1 MKIDISIIIVNYN
14 TKEYLLNCINSILL
28 SKYKGSLEI
37 IIVDNNSKDNSIELL
52 DKTKEQ
58 ITIIENNSNLG
69 FSKAVN
75 IGLKKSSGNYVCLLN
90 PDTIVPIDSLNK
102 LFDYMEKNEDVSC
115 VSPKIVNSDNTLQIS
130 CKRSLPKVK
139 NSFFKIIGI
148 DRFFPNNKFFSNYN
162 LLYLDENLSHQV
174 DVISGACM
182 FLRSKVIDVVG
193 YFDESFFL
201 YGEDIDYCHRM
212 CDLDMKIMYFPDC
225 KITHFKG
232 VSAENRPYQVI
243 SEFHESMIIYFN
255 KYKKRYISW
264 MIFKI
269 FIVSIIIIK
278 KYLSY
283 FIHLL
288 RNKIK

>member
-1 MKIDISIIIVNYN
+1 
-14 TKEYLLNCINSILL
+14 
-28 SKYKGSLEI
+28 
-37 IIVDNNSKDNSIELL
+37 
-52 DKTKEQ
+52 
-58 ITIIENNSNLG
+58 
-69 FSKAVN
+69 
-75 IGLKKSSGNYVCLLN
+75 
-90 PDTIVPIDSLNK
+90 
-102 LFDYMEKNEDVSC
+102 
-115 VSPKIVNSDNTLQIS
+115 
-130 CKRSLPKVK
+130 
-139 NSFFKIIGI
+139 
-148 DRFFPNNKFFSNYN
+148 
-162 LLYLDENLSHQV
+162 
-174 DVISGACM
+174 M

-201 YGEDIDYCHRM
+201 YGEDIEYCHRM

-269 FIVSIIIIK
+269 FIVSIIIIE